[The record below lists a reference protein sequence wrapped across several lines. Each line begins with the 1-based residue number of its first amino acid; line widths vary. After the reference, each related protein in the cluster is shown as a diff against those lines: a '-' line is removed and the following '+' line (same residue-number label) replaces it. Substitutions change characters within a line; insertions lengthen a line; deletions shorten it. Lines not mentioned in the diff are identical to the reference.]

1 LNDGYRVQGRIV
13 IWEQPDVLKLPI
25 GALFRCGGNWCTFIV
40 KNGKAVQRIIQI
52 GQRNAEEAQVLDGLQ
67 DHDTVV
73 VYPPTTLSDSMSV
86 RPLNAR

>member
-1 LNDGYRVQGRIV
+1 M
-13 IWEQPDVLKLPI
+13 
-25 GALFRCGGNWCTFIV
+25 
-40 KNGKAVQRIIQI
+40 IQI

-73 VYPPTTLSDSMSV
+73 VYPPPTLSDSMSV